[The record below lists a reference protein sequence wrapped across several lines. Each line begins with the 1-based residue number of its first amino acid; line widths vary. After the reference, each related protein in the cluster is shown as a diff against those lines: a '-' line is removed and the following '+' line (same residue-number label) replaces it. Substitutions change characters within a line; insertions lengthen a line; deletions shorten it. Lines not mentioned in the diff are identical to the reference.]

1 VSQFNQ
7 RQKRVAAAL
16 QGPIVVQAG
25 PPTLSTGEGAAAW
38 KREPKSE
45 LFLLAAGSFA
55 VNNPSFYETELTR
68 NTRFK
73 NLVVQVAVTDP
84 WWLVSFVG
92 WLRHVGNMRTAP
104 MVAALEGM
112 KAIVDAK
119 LPTSIVQPIDPTM
132 KGPARALVDTAL
144 LRADEPGEALAY
156 WLANYGKKLPKPL
169 KRGLADAA
177 NRLYKQY
184 ALTKY
189 DTPSHDVRFADV
201 IELTHPDPSAPW
213 KSDLFKHAID
223 RRHGRGKE
231 LSFADTPHLDRVM
244 QHNALMDVPVENR
257 RAMLADPAFPGKLAA
272 ANMTWEALAGWLQG
286 PMDAA
291 AWNAIIPTMGYM
303 ALLRNL
309 RNFDEQ
315 GISEER
321 FRYVSDKLC
330 DVDEVARSRQFPFRF
345 YAAHRE
351 LSSLRWGPA
360 LEKALLLSV
369 GNLPALEGVTRVLVD
384 TSASMSSQ
392 PLSKNSTAKVSD
404 VAALFGVALA
414 QRNPGRCKLYGF
426 ADGVFEHQ
434 VKPGASVLFEARK
447 FTNRTGE
454 VGHGTDIFNAIQ
466 QTYKPGDARVI
477 VLSDMQ
483 TMGRNP
489 GSQRQRRAYLNS
501 SPMVGDALPATVPLY
516 GFSLG
521 GEEAAVAPW
530 GNPNR
535 IELGG
540 LTDATFKLIPL
551 IESGAKADWPW
562 LQEA

>member
-1 VSQFNQ
+1 MSQFNQ

-25 PPTLSTGEGAAAW
+25 PPTVSTGEGAPAW
-38 KREPKSE
+38 KRERKSE

-55 VNNPSFYETELTR
+55 VNNPSFYETELAR
-68 NTRFK
+68 NARFK
-73 NLVVQVAVTDP
+73 NLVVKVAVEDP

-119 LPTSIVQPIDPTM
+119 LPSSIVQPTDPTM
-132 KGPARALVDTAL
+132 KGAARALVDTAL

-189 DTPSHDVRFADV
+189 DTASHGVRFADV
-201 IELTHPDPSAPW
+201 IELTHPNPPIEW
-213 KSDLFKHAID
+213 KSALYKHAID
-223 RRHGRGKE
+223 CRHGRGRETSLPASLTSVGK
-231 LSFADTPHLDRVM
+231 R
-244 QHNALMDVPVENR
+244 NALMDVPVAER
-257 RAMLADPAFPGKLAA
+257 RALLATPNFSLRLAE

-291 AWNAIIPTMGYM
+291 AWNAIIPAMGYD
-303 ALLRNL
+303 ALRKNL

-321 FRYVSDKLC
+321 FRFVSDKLC
-330 DVDEVARSRQFPFRF
+330 DVDEVMRSRQFPFGY
-345 YAAHRE
+345 YAAYRE

-384 TSASMSSQ
+384 TSASMTGQ
-392 PLSKNSTAKVSD
+392 PLSKNSTVKVSD

-414 QRNPGRCKLYGF
+414 QRNPGRCHLYGF
-426 ADGVFEHQ
+426 ADGVFEHK

-447 FTNRTGE
+447 FTARTGE
-454 VGHGTDIFNAIQ
+454 VGHGTDIVRAIQ
-466 QTYKPGDARVI
+466 ETYKPGDARVI
-477 VLSDMQ
+477 VISDMQ
-483 TMGRNP
+483 TMGANP
-489 GSQRQRRAYLNS
+489 GAQGRSWAYQAS
-501 SPMVGDALPATVPLY
+501 SLRVTDALPATVPLY
-516 GFSLG
+516 GFTLG

-530 GNPNR
+530 GDPNR

-551 IESGAKADWPW
+551 IESGAKANWPW
-562 LQEA
+562 LQES